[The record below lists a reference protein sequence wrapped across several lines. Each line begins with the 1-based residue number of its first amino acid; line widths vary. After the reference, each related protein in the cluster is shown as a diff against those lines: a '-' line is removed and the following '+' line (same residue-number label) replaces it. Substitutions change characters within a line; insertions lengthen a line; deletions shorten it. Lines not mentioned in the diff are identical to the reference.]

1 MVKVFKPGTGVSEFV
16 KALVG
21 CGEVGAS
28 IFLTKPSPVAV
39 QGSGGRVFEIV
50 VPPASLAAGRG
61 VFERCGLAY
70 DYVVA
75 EDSWVEGGFAPAP
88 GDVVVEGS
96 CLLAEHVRGVFGGCS
111 AGGGCRVLCRA
122 AEELLAKYLLSPLVA
137 DLRGLEG
144 VSVSKYSGS
153 VRVLWSSH
161 PVLYGVNLGELVEVE
176 LALVEGTQLRYY
188 AKPLAY
194 IDGEPLVL
202 EVPYS
207 NSILFAGYADGM
219 GELAVRSVLYT
230 CLRSSSS
237 GS

>member
-1 MVKVFKPGTGVSEFV
+1 VVKVFKPGTGVSEFV

-21 CGEVGAS
+21 CGEAGAS

-39 QGSGGRVFEIV
+39 YGPGGRVFEIV
-50 VPPASLAAGRG
+50 VPPASLAADRG

-88 GDVVVEGS
+88 GDVVVEGG

-111 AGGGCRVLCRA
+111 AGGRCRVLCRA
-122 AEELLAKYLLSPLVA
+122 TEELLAKYLLNPMVA